1 MIPPAANVVVLQQ
14 LLVYCPW
21 PSISDRWSLFNPFY
35 NHNTKYTQRVATVC
49 VSGVWLLLST
59 YTFPFSITGTLALR
73 SVFGGRTLL
82 REERTK
88 VHYEDSSY

>member
-1 MIPPAANVVVLQQ
+1 M
-14 LLVYCPW
+14 
-21 PSISDRWSLFNPFY
+21 
-35 NHNTKYTQRVATVC
+35 
-49 VSGVWLLLST
+49 SGVWLLLST

-88 VHYEDSSY
+88 VHNEDSSY

>member
-1 MIPPAANVVVLQQ
+1 MATNQPFLPP
-14 LLVYCPW
+14 
-21 PSISDRWSLFNPFY
+21 S
-35 NHNTKYTQRVATVC
+35 TKYTQQVATVC

-88 VHYEDSSY
+88 VHNEDSSY